1 MKIID
6 ILKTHD
12 KGVSFEFFPPKTENG
27 MNSLMNTARELKAFK
42 PLYVSMTYGAAGGS
56 QEKTKEATFLLIKEK
71 DFVVMPHL
79 TCIGAN
85 VGTIKTL
92 LNEYKQNGIENI
104 MALRGDPPQD
114 TAGFDTS
121 TSLSIPSTGSG
132 SRATS
137 RDNPE
142 RAKRGERVDF
152 KSQALCYAKDLVSFI
167 KENGQ
172 FCTGVA
178 VYPEGHIE
186 TKTLDEDIEYTK
198 QKIDA
203 GADFA
208 VTQMFFDNS
217 HFYNFLERT
226 GKKKINIP
234 ILPGI
239 FPLADIDKLKK
250 FCMVARTTVPKK
262 IEEEMSR
269 FRGNSRDM
277 EKCGIDFTIKQ
288 CRDLISH
295 GHRRLHFFTFNKS
308 DMIKAILNAI
318 F

>member
-6 ILKTHD
+6 ILKAHD

-27 MNSLMNTARELKAFK
+27 MNSLMATAKELKACK
-42 PLYVSMTYGAAGGS
+42 PLYVSMTYGAVGS
-56 QEKTKEATFLLIKEK
+56 TQETTKEATFRLIKEK

-85 VGTIKTL
+85 VESIKKL

-114 TAGFDTS
+114 ITGFDF
-121 TSLSIPSTGSG
+121 
-132 SRATS
+132 R
-137 RDNPE
+137 
-142 RAKRGERVDF
+142 
-152 KSQALCYAKDLVSFI
+152 SQALCYAKDLVSFI
-167 KENGQ
+167 KENGK

-186 TKTLDEDIEYTK
+186 TKTLEEDIEYAK

-203 GADFA
+203 GASFA
-208 VTQMFFDNS
+208 VTQMFFDNN
-217 HFYNFLERT
+217 HFYNFLERAARK
-226 GKKKINIP
+226 GINIP
-234 ILPGI
+234 VLPGI
-239 FPLADIDKLKK
+239 FPLSDIDKLKK

-262 IEEEMSR
+262 IEEQMSR
-269 FRGNSRDM
+269 FRGNPKDM
-277 EKCGIDFTIKQ
+277 EKCGIDFTIAQ

-295 GHRRLHFFTFNKS
+295 GYKRLHFFTFNKS
-308 DMIKAILNAI
+308 EMIKAILNAI

>member
-27 MNSLMNTARELKAFK
+27 MLSLMNTARALKAYK
-42 PLYVSMTYGAAGGS
+42 PLYVSMTYGAAGS
-56 QEKTKEATFLLIKEK
+56 TQSATKEATYLLIKEK
-71 DFVVMPHL
+71 DFTVMPHL

-85 VGTIKTL
+85 VDAISAL
-92 LNEYKQNGIENI
+92 LNEYKRNGIDNI
-104 MALRGDPPQD
+104 MALRGDAPQGV
-114 TAGFDTS
+114 AGF
-121 TSLSIPSTGSG
+121 
-132 SRATS
+132 
-137 RDNPE
+137 
-142 RAKRGERVDF
+142 DF

-167 KENGQ
+167 KKNNH
-172 FCTGVA
+172 FCIGAA

-203 GADFA
+203 GANLA
-208 VTQMFFDNS
+208 VTQMFFDNA
-217 HFYNFLERT
+217 HFYNFLDRA
-226 GKKKINIP
+226 KKRGINIP
-234 ILPGI
+234 VLPGI
-239 FPLADIDKLKK
+239 FPLTDIDKLKK

-262 IEEEMSR
+262 IEEEMAR
-269 FRGNSRDM
+269 FRGNSADM
-277 EKCGIDFTIKQ
+277 EKCGIEFTIKQ

-295 GHRRLHFFTFNKS
+295 GHSRLHFFTFNKS
-308 DMIKAILNAI
+308 EMVKTILNAI

>member
-12 KGVSFEFFPPKTENG
+12 KGVSFEFYPPKTENG
-27 MNSLMNTARELKAFK
+27 MNSLIATVRELKAYK
-42 PLYVSMTYGAAGGS
+42 PLYVSMTYGAAGS
-56 QEKTKEATFLLIKEK
+56 TQEKTKEATYMLIREKE
-71 DFVVMPHL
+71 FVVMPHL

-85 VGTIKTL
+85 VDSIKKL
-92 LNEYKQNGIENI
+92 LNEYKQNNIENI
-104 MALRGDPPQD
+104 MALRGDPPQVPPG
-114 TAGFDTS
+114 TAGF
-121 TSLSIPSTGSG
+121 
-132 SRATS
+132 
-137 RDNPE
+137 
-142 RAKRGERVDF
+142 DF

-167 KENGQ
+167 KENGG
-172 FCTGVA
+172 FCIGAA

-198 QKIDA
+198 QKIDS
-203 GADFA
+203 GANFA

-217 HFYNFLERT
+217 HFYNFLERA
-226 GKKKINIP
+226 GKKGINIP
-234 ILPGI
+234 VLPGI
-239 FPLADIDKLKK
+239 FPLTDIDKLKK
-250 FCMVARTTVPKK
+250 FCTVARTTVPKK

-269 FRGNSRDM
+269 FRGKPQDM

-295 GHRRLHFFTFNKS
+295 GYRRLHFFTFNKS
-308 DMIKAILNAI
+308 EMIKAILDAI

>member
-27 MNSLMNTARELKAFK
+27 MNFLMNTARELKAFK
-42 PLYVSMTYGAAGGS
+42 PLYVSMTYGAAGS
-56 QEKTKEATFLLIKEK
+56 TQEKTKEATFLLIKEK

-92 LNEYKQNGIENI
+92 LSEYKQNGIENI
-104 MALRGDPPQD
+104 MALRGDIPQNIE
-114 TAGFDTS
+114 GF
-121 TSLSIPSTGSG
+121 
-132 SRATS
+132 
-137 RDNPE
+137 N
-142 RAKRGERVDF
+142 F
-152 KSQALCYAKDLVSFI
+152 KSQALCYAKDLVGFI
-167 KENGQ
+167 KENGK

-217 HFYNFLERT
+217 HFYNFLERA
-226 GKKKINIP
+226 GKKGINIP
-234 ILPGI
+234 VLPGI
-239 FPLADIDKLKK
+239 FPLTDIDKLKK
-250 FCMVARTTVPKK
+250 FCAVARTTVPKK

-295 GHRRLHFFTFNKS
+295 GYSHLHFFTFNKS
-308 DMIKAILNAI
+308 GMIRAVLNAI